1 MKKASLK
8 ILGTIFAIIAVF
20 IGQYYIRKYY
30 NIDPRIWFIVLYVIG
45 IVTIFIIYAI
55 FNSEI
60 KKIKQ
65 YSFSELMADIK
76 KVTERILENL
86 VYQLLDSIIKLVG
99 VAGILYK
106 IFFNDDFMSR
116 TILYIVF
123 LIIMVYMSLS
133 SLVKVMLKKE
143 NYKVNDAYLA
153 VMYGLLFIMY
163 LIDFTV

>member
-60 KKIKQ
+60 KKISAKI
-65 YSFSELMADIK
+65 DK
-76 KVTERILENL
+76 
-86 VYQLLDSIIKLVG
+86 LLRKP
-99 VAGILYK
+99 
-106 IFFNDDFMSR
+106 
-116 TILYIVF
+116 
-123 LIIMVYMSLS
+123 
-133 SLVKVMLKKE
+133 
-143 NYKVNDAYLA
+143 
-153 VMYGLLFIMY
+153 
-163 LIDFTV
+163 ID